1 MQHVNVQVPAKT
13 VPFYFPYKE
22 MPILGK
28 VAVPFDIDLLQKR
41 YTHLRGLGN
50 VTKYF

>member
-1 MQHVNVQVPAKT
+1 MQHVNVQVPANT

-28 VAVPFDIDLLQKR
+28 VGVPIDIDILQNR
-41 YTHLRGLGN
+41 YTHLRELGN